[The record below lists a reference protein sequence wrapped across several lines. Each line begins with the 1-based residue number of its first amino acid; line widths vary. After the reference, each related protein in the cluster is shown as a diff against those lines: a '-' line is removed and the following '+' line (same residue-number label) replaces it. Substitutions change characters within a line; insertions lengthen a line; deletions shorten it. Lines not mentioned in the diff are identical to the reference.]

1 MPLTYIL
8 TISSNNKT
16 TTIQSPI
23 AIRFNILRQIDSQSN
38 KAVLELYNLSKSIRN
53 AIQDSIF
60 EKKEKYLT
68 LQVNNSLVFS
78 GMVLQSYSY
87 KLPNRVDIVTRIEAA
102 ALDIFDCQA
111 SFTFDAGTTFKEAY
125 KQIASCMPNVNIAN
139 IGALEGTF
147 KTPATFDG
155 NALDE
160 LNKLTGGHTFVDNNT
175 LNTIFDNEMIYTPKT
190 IIADNSILDRSETTA
205 IILFNPVLIIGQ
217 LLKFFN
223 SSQYKIISIT
233 HDCLISPTQ
242 PSKNTTTLT
251 LIYINTLPSS
261 DIALTGGGAQA
272 GAGARQGDEPWLE
285 RHNDGDV
292 GRSPSGASVEAALIK
307 GEERIL
313 LNPKGPQ
320 WIMPCKGRISSYYGK
335 RKIPVKGASDDHK
348 GIDIAVP
355 VGTPVKAVAAGKV
368 IAQGPAKGYGR
379 WVKLD
384 HGKINGKTI
393 TSEYGHISL
402 SCVKSGQWV
411 KQGQVI
417 AKSGNEGTSKG
428 AHLHLTIKVNNVAK
442 DPLLFLP
449 KW

>member
-261 DIALTGGGAQA
+261 DIALTGGK
-272 GAGARQGDEPWLE
+272 
-285 RHNDGDV
+285 
-292 GRSPSGASVEAALIK
+292 SVEAALIK

-313 LNPKGPQ
+313 LNPKGPE
-320 WIMPCKGRISSYYGK
+320 WIMPCKGRIVGYYGEK
-335 RKIPVKGASDDHK
+335 RKTHIHNGL
-348 GIDIAVP
+348 DIAVP
-355 VGTPVKAVAAGKV
+355 IGTPIKAIADGMVT
-368 IAQGPAKGYGR
+368 IAQGGIRGYGNAIYI
-379 WVKLD
+379 D
-384 HGKINGKTI
+384 HGIINDKKIV
-393 TSEYGHISL
+393 SEYGHVSQIIAKKDM
-402 SCVKSGQWV
+402 VV
-411 KQGQVI
+411 KQGQII
-417 AKSGNEGTSKG
+417 AKSGGAKG
-428 AHLHLTIKVNNVAK
+428 APGSGWSEGPHLHLTIRETVNGKTQAI
-442 DPLLFLP
+442 DPLLYL
-449 KW
+449 K